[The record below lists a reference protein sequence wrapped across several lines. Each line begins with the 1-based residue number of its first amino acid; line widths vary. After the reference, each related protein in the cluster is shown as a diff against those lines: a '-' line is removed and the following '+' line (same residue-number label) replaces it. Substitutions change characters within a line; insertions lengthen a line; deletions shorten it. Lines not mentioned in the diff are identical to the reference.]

1 MTSPNQAL
9 LPALTAE
16 QRRAAAGQFE
26 RANQVVATGNFDY
39 GIRLLLSCC
48 HLDPA
53 NLIYRQAL
61 RRTEKA
67 KYRNNLRGHWLAWL
81 TTLGGKARVKNT
93 LRRAD
98 YLKVLD
104 QGEQVLSRN
113 PWDVGTQLA
122 MSEAA
127 DHLGLLDLAIWI
139 LEQARQKAA
148 KDVFLNR
155 TLARLY
161 EKRGNFT
168 QATALWELVRKVK
181 PGDGEANRKIKD
193 LAASDTIARGAYGE
207 AVELSDLAE
216 RKSGGSGEK
225 SGSRVMPI
233 LKPSTPAAPPVDNHE
248 LSPLQ
253 QRLARDAGPIRH
265 RIRESPTFPSNYLQ
279 LARLYRQHGDLDQ
292 ARQALTEGLDATG
305 NSFELSAELA
315 DLEIEPFRQD
325 LHITEE
331 KLKTQPEDPELRK
344 LRHRLRKEINTRE
357 LYLYRLKADR
367 FPTDMSHRL
376 EVGVRLLRAGEHD
389 EAIKEL
395 QTARNDLKVRWNAL
409 LQLGLCFKARNN
421 WRLAQRNF
429 EESLQSLPPQEKASR
444 KELLFLLAQGSAENG
459 DLAKAIDYGNE
470 LANEDYTFR
479 DIGRLLDEWQTR
491 SPGHLPS
498 VLEALPGCGIL
509 AARPG

>member
-1 MTSPNQAL
+1 MTTPNQSL
-9 LPALTAE
+9 LPTLTAE
-16 QRRAAAGQFE
+16 HRRAAAGQFE
-26 RANQVVATGNFDY
+26 RANQVVATGNYDY

-48 HLDPA
+48 ELDPA

-61 RRTEKA
+61 RRTEKV

-81 TTLGGKARVKNT
+81 TTLGGKAKVKTT

-98 YLKVLD
+98 YLKVLE
-104 QGEQVLSRN
+104 QGERVLTRN

-168 QATALWELVRKVK
+168 QAMALWELVRKVK
-181 PGDGEANRKIKD
+181 VGDGEANRKIKD
-193 LAASDTIARGAYGE
+193 LAASDTIARGSYGE
-207 AVELSDLAE
+207 IAGIGDAGEKA
-216 RKSGGSGEK
+216 KSGSGEK
-225 SGSRVMPI
+225 KSGSRSHPVLRPQ
-233 LKPSTPAAPPVDNHE
+233 APPTPQEDNHE

-279 LARLYRQHGDLDQ
+279 LARLYRQHGELVQ
-292 ARQALTEGLDATG
+292 AREALTEGLAATG
-305 NSFELSAELA
+305 NAFELSAELA

-325 LHITEE
+325 LHLTEE
-331 KLKTQPEDPELRK
+331 KLKALPEDPELRK
-344 LRHRLRKEINTRE
+344 LRQRLRKEINSRE
-357 LYLYRLKADR
+357 LQLYRMKADR
-367 FPTDMSHRL
+367 FPTDMHHRL
-376 EVGVRLLRAGEHD
+376 EVGVRLLRAGEYD

-395 QTARNDLKVRWNAL
+395 QSARNDLKVRWNAL
-409 LQLGLCFKARNN
+409 LHLGHCFKARNN

-429 EESLQSLPPQEKASR
+429 EESLQSLPPNEKSSR
-444 KELLFLLAQGSAENG
+444 KELLFLLAQGSAEHG
-459 DLAKAIDYGNE
+459 DLPKAIDYGNE

-479 DIGRLLDEWQTR
+479 DIGRLLDEWQSR
-491 SPGHLPS
+491 LQQEG
-498 VLEALPGCGIL
+498 VKG
-509 AARPG
+509 